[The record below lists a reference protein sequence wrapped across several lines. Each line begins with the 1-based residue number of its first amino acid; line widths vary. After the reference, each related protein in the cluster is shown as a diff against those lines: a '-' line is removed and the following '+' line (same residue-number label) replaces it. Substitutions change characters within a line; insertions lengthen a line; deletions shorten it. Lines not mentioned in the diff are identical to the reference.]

1 MDELLYQMISK
12 RRSFHTFSGDLKM
25 TDAELQEI
33 EQYISTLTPLVQEI
47 KTAWKIV
54 PREETSCKSGEYCI
68 LFYSEKTDYYLYNTG
83 YMIQQLDLWLA
94 SKNIG
99 ACWLGLGRTKE
110 KKYKGLDYVIMLGI
124 EKTDVM
130 EFRQDFSKTTRKEVP
145 EIWQGESFREIADVM
160 RYAPSACNTQ
170 PWFVRSTLDEI
181 NVYRVLGSRGI
192 MPILKVPYYNKI
204 DTGIFLLL
212 LELCLQHEKIS
223 FERALLSDSEQGKE
237 NHVAR
242 YTIANE
248 G

>member
-1 MDELLYQMISK
+1 MTEFEL
-12 RRSFHTFSGDLKM
+12 REVG
-25 TDAELQEI
+25 
-33 EQYISTLTPLVQEI
+33 QYISTLTPLVPGM
-47 KTAWKIV
+47 KTECKIV
-54 PREETSCKSGEYCI
+54 PREETSCKSGEYCV

-110 KKYKGLDYVIMLGI
+110 KKYQGLDYVIMLGI
-124 EKTDVM
+124 EKADAM

-145 EIWQGESFREIADVM
+145 EIWQGDFFREMADVV

-170 PWFVRSTLDEI
+170 PWLVRSAPEKID
-181 NVYRVLGSRGI
+181 VCRVLGNRGI

-204 DTGIFLLL
+204 DMGIFLLFM
-212 LELCLQHEKIS
+212 ELSLQHRKIN
-223 FERALLSDSEQGKE
+223 FERELLSDSEQGKE

-242 YTIANE
+242 YTIVK
-248 G
+248 